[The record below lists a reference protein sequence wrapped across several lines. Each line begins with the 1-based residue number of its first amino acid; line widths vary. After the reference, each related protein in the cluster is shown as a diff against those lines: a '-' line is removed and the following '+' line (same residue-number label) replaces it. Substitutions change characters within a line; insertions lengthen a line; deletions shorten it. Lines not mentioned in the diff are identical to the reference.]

1 VHPNEKLIILSKAV
15 EQVVDGKAKY
25 TDCSKQNDIELKP
38 KVDLIMFLAEYDYSF
53 VEGGEVYKKIF
64 EQAQNF
70 KKYNG

>member
-1 VHPNEKLIILSKAV
+1 
-15 EQVVDGKAKY
+15 
-25 TDCSKQNDIELKP
+25 
-38 KVDLIMFLAEYDYSF
+38 MFLAEYDYSF